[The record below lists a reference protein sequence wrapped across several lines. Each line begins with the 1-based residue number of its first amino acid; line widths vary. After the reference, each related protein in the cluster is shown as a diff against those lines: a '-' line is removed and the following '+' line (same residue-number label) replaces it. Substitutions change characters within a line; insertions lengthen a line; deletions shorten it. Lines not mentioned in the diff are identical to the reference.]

1 MQVQVVWQKKAI
13 HELDSATNKGRSMFG
28 ERVAARFFY
37 EIKAHDSLLETNPYL
52 GQRMPQMDTPRRQ
65 FRSLVVHEHY
75 RLIYYVDEKKQLLY
89 VVSLWDTR
97 RDPVSLAYHIQGK
110 K

>member
-1 MQVQVVWQKKAI
+1 
-13 HELDSATNKGRSMFG
+13 MFG

-37 EIKAHDSLLETNPYL
+37 EIKAHDSLLETNPYM
-52 GQRMPQMDTPRRQ
+52 GQRIPGLDTPRRQ

-97 RDPVSLAYHIQGK
+97 RDPLILMRQIQRK
-110 K
+110 KKQ

>member
-1 MQVQVVWQKKAI
+1 MQVQVVW
-13 HELDSATNKGRSMFG
+13 H
-28 ERVAARFFY
+28 
-37 EIKAHDSLLETNPYL
+37 
-52 GQRMPQMDTPRRQ
+52 
-65 FRSLVVHEHY
+65 
-75 RLIYYVDEKKQLLY
+75 YVDEKKQLLY